1 MVSTFAFLR
10 TSFPISGIAHGTKIF
25 LCIGTPFRSGFGKIL
40 SDSPPKYQPIR
51 LPDLILRLRSGQ
63 APGVCSGLILSG
75 AFYPDLKIG
84 VWRRRT
90 YQNVLTTFTIFIK
103 DILDHFDTLYVKLDI
118 LETEYHAINAGISRI
133 EKQLEGIEKRFN
145 GLEKKLDTEISTREL
160 LEKQIAV
167 LKERV
172 SKLQERIEEIDLQL
186 KSHHDS
192 SS

>member
-1 MVSTFAFLR
+1 
-10 TSFPISGIAHGTKIF
+10 
-25 LCIGTPFRSGFGKIL
+25 
-40 SDSPPKYQPIR
+40 
-51 LPDLILRLRSGQ
+51 
-63 APGVCSGLILSG
+63 LILSG

-90 YQNVLTTFTIFIK
+90 YQNVLTTFKTFKNNWTSYTKIDMFTPQGFKKMAAVTKKDMVDVLNEFYGKVLEPRFDRIEKRLDDHDQKFK

-160 LEKQIAV
+160 LEKQIAA

-186 KSHHDS
+186 KSNHHS

>member
-75 AFYPDLKIG
+75 TFYPDLKIG

-90 YQNVLTTFTIFIK
+90 YQFEFGHSCNPSLKRDRGDF
-103 DILDHFDTLYVKLDI
+103 
-118 LETEYHAINAGISRI
+118 SRP
-133 EKQLEGIEKRFN
+133 LG
-145 GLEKKLDTEISTREL
+145 REA
-160 LEKQIAV
+160 K
-167 LKERV
+167 
-172 SKLQERIEEIDLQL
+172 
-186 KSHHDS
+186 
-192 SS
+192 